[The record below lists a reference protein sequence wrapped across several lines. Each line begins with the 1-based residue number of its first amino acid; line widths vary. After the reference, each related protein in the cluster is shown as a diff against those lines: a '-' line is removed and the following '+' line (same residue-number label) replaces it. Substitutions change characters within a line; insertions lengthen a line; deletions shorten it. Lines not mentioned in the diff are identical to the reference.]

1 MNEILPLQS
10 GGGSSDV
17 CSMLNIAIMNLPT
30 GLFICDR
37 NGVIVFIN
45 KAYAGYLNIEPEQ
58 AIGRH
63 ITELIPDS
71 RIPDVLQNGEPDI
84 GAIRLIS
91 ETSSRILT
99 NRYPLYNAQGQL
111 MGAMSMVVLD
121 KPEQLHILQRQIDS
135 LGRKVSRYA
144 RRIKTALEAR
154 YTLDSLVGSSP
165 AMLSFKQLLLRFAR
179 TDGTVLINGQTGT
192 GKELAASAIHNAS
205 SRSGGPFVS
214 LNCAAIP
221 QELFESELFGYAPGS
236 FSGARKEGKEGQIEL
251 ADEGTLFL
259 DEVGDLPPGAQVKLL
274 RVIEER
280 AVRRVGDS
288 TPHPVNFRLVTATNR
303 DLGKM
308 VANGTFREDL
318 YYRIN
323 SMLLTLPPLRDR
335 REDIP
340 ALVEHMLE
348 RQGNI
353 RCSAEV
359 MAVFLRYTWPGNVRE
374 LKNVLSH
381 ALSLAEGEVITL
393 DDLPPSLLMSASL
406 PEDDRPTGGEQ
417 RLGAI
422 RDNSERNAILVA
434 LRENR
439 WNVSRTAQAL
449 GISRANIYEKMRKFG
464 IRRHAEGAGRP
475 SRGTAGGDMS
485 GYTDK
490 LS

>member
-1 MNEILPLQS
+1 
-10 GGGSSDV
+10 
-17 CSMLNIAIMNLPT
+17 MLNIAIMNLPT

-37 NGVIVFIN
+37 NGIIIFIN

-58 AIGRH
+58 AVGRH

-71 RIPDVLQNGEPDI
+71 RILHVLRNGEPDI
-84 GAIRLIS
+84 GAIRIIS

-121 KPEQLHILQRQIDS
+121 KPEQIHILQRQVDS
-135 LGRKVSRYA
+135 LGRKVNRYA
-144 RRIKTALEAR
+144 RRIRTALEAR

-165 AMLSFKQLLLRFAR
+165 AMLAFKQLLLRFAR
-179 TDGTVLINGQTGT
+179 TDGTVLISGQTGT

-221 QELFESELFGYAPGS
+221 QDLFESELFGYAPGS

-323 SMLLTLPPLRDR
+323 SLLLNLPPLRDR

-348 RQGNI
+348 RRGNV
-353 RCSAEV
+353 RCSADV
-359 MAVFLRYTWPGNVRE
+359 MAVFQRYNWPGNVRE

-381 ALSLAEGEVITL
+381 ALSLAEGETITL
-393 DDLPPSLLMSASL
+393 DDLPPSLLMGASL
-406 PEDDRPTGGEQ
+406 PEEGQPAGGEQ

-422 RDNSERNAILVA
+422 RESSERNAILVA

-449 GISRANIYEKMRKFG
+449 GISRANMYEKMRKFG